1 MKKFRKFV
9 LGSLSVASVAA
20 GAYYV
25 YKHFI
30 KKDSDD
36 DLDEFDDDFDDLD
49 EDEEDDKEK
58 VSGKSTTRE
67 YVQIQMEEESKEAIE
82 DSEEA
87 KEEDL

>member
-1 MKKFRKFV
+1 N
-9 LGSLSVASVAA
+9 
-20 GAYYV
+20 
-25 YKHFI
+25 FI
-30 KKDSDD
+30 KKDSDDDLDEFDDDFD

-82 DSEEA
+82 DSE
-87 KEEDL
+87 

>member
-25 YKHFI
+25 YKNFI

-49 EDEEDDKEK
+49 EFDDDFDDLDEFDDDFDDLDEDE
-58 VSGKSTTRE
+58 
-67 YVQIQMEEESKEAIE
+67 
-82 DSEEA
+82 EEA